1 MHLTR
6 IFRSAACCLGML
18 FLTWAPAK
26 VFAQTGVGVRGMAVN
41 PMSDAPF
48 LLGGTLTWEGSYYT
62 ALDRENR
69 WHGRAAIGIINFDI
83 RFPEIPSYATASSST
98 REVTV
103 FPGVLRQESFGVMH
117 VSIGV
122 DYNVILTERFRA
134 YVGIDG
140 SGGVYQSVFENDIPS
155 VSSGNRDVSNPV
167 YGGRIRAGM
176 AVHFW
181 ERLEVFTE
189 SNYARFN
196 YTGIGW
202 FGLADVGVGIR
213 YLWDQ

>member
-1 MHLTR
+1 
-6 IFRSAACCLGML
+6 ML
-18 FLTWAPAK
+18 FLTWAPS
-26 VFAQTGVGVRGMAVN
+26 VVLAQTGLSVRGMMVN
-41 PMSDAPF
+41 PMNDAPF
-48 LLGGTLTWEGSYYT
+48 LLGGTLTWEGGFSV
-62 ALDRENR
+62 ALGDENR
-69 WHGRAAIGIINFDI
+69 WQGRGTIGIIYFDI
-83 RFPEIPSYATASSST
+83 RFPEIPSYAIASSSVG
-98 REVTV
+98 EFTV

-140 SGGVYQSVFENDIPS
+140 SGGVYQSVFESDIPS

-181 ERLEVFTE
+181 DRIEVFTE

-196 YTGIGW
+196 YSGIGW
-202 FGLADVGVGIR
+202 FGFADVGLGIR